1 MYYFIVNQT
10 SRSGKA
16 AKIWETLQAYLQ
28 QNNIEFRYWIL
39 EYEGHATELTSLICK
54 NYEGEIKL
62 VVVGGDGTVN
72 EVINGITDFDRVS
85 FAVIPTGSGNDF
97 IRGLKLKGKPI
108 DHLKRIVASSNSSPI
123 DIGEVSWLDENGDG
137 GRRFFGISAGVGM
150 DAIVCKKAL
159 TSKIKKVLNKI
170 GLGKLTYLIITVQTL
185 FSMKTVDAKVQ
196 FTGAGAEGAPPASA
210 LAPSGAPVPG
220 AAAPAPH
227 SLSRTYEKLIFA
239 AAMNFRAEGGGV
251 PMAPKADATDGL
263 LSICS
268 ASGIPKWRTFFVLPV
283 LVMAKHESLKGVEI
297 IDTQEVSMKLNRAEV
312 LHADGEYLADVTEVT
327 FKCIPARLNIMI

>member
-28 QNNIEFRYWIL
+28 QNSIEYRYWIL
-39 EYEGHATELTSLICK
+39 KYEGHATELASLICK
-54 NYEGEIKL
+54 EYDGEIKL

-97 IRGLKLKGKPI
+97 IRGLKFKGKPI
-108 DHLKRIVASSNSSPI
+108 EHLKRIVAGKETKCI
-123 DIGEVSWLDENGDG
+123 DIGRVSWKDDSGTTGQRL
-137 GRRFFGISAGVGM
+137 FAISSGVGM

-185 FSMKTVDAKVQ
+185 FSMETVDADMT
-196 FTGAGAEGAPPASA
+196 FCDGEGKDIA
-210 LAPSGAPVPG
+210 
-220 AAAPAPH
+220 H
-227 SLSRTYEKLIFA
+227 KRYDKLIFS

-251 PMAPKADATDGL
+251 PMAPKADATDGR
-263 LSICS
+263 LSVCS
-268 ASGIPKWRTFFVLPV
+268 VADVPKWRTFFILPV
-283 LVMAKHESLKGVEI
+283 LVLAKHEKLECVDIRDTVAVRISLDKP
-297 IDTQEVSMKLNRAEV
+297 EV
-312 LHADGEYLADVTEVT
+312 LHADGEYLGDVTEAE
-327 FKCIPARLNIMI
+327 FKCIPAKLKMISP